1 MWYLLDPLD
10 TLEFEFLKFY
20 LVTNYP
26 RSNTIHG
33 FEQLYDSFESLC
45 DSVNYYDTL
54 LSSMGCLD
62 SGLL

>member
-10 TLEFEFLKFY
+10 LLEYEYLKFY
-20 LVTNYP
+20 LVTNFP

-33 FEQLYDSFESLC
+33 FEMLYDSFESLC
-45 DSVNYYDTL
+45 ISVDYYHAL

-62 SGLL
+62 SELT